1 MRLRVFTI
9 HQLAV
14 TSVVSALLA
23 APPALAQSAGKK
35 KPATEQS
42 EADAEARR
50 VFEAGAKLY
59 AEGDYEGA
67 VKAFEHAFELSKQPA
82 LKYNLASAYERLARY
97 EQALAALE
105 DYEPHASAEQREV
118 IRRRI
123 AKLQD
128 RSREQ
133 KAAPANQVP
142 AQSTQA
148 APIAGSETSA
158 PNTSVGSDRP
168 TPVLGFVLV
177 GVGAVGVGIGAFF
190 GIQALGSKSDVEQA
204 CPEAGDTRRCPRS
217 ESETLSANR
226 RDALIADVSIGV
238 GLVAAALGTYFI
250 IKNPSSKDS
259 ASASVHAAAGPQGGS
274 LSLLGTF

>member
-14 TSVVSALLA
+14 TAVMSALLA

-50 VFEAGAKLY
+50 VFEAGARLY

-67 VKAFEHAFELSKQPA
+67 VKAFEKAFELSKQPA

-97 EQALAALE
+97 EDALAALE
-105 DYEPHASAEQREV
+105 DYEPHATAEQRDV
-118 IRRRI
+118 LKRRM
-123 AKLQD
+123 AKLQE
-128 RSREQ
+128 RAREQ
-133 KAAPANQVP
+133 KAAPASRAP
-142 AQSTQA
+142 AESTQA
-148 APIAGSETSA
+148 EPTPGSEASA
-158 PNTSVGSDRP
+158 SNASLSTDKP

-190 GIQALGSKSDVEQA
+190 GIQALGSKSDAEQA
-204 CPEAGDTRRCPRS
+204 CSEVGGARRCPSS
-217 ESETLSANR
+217 ESETLSANS
-226 RDALIADVSIGV
+226 RDALIADLSLGV
-238 GLVAAALGTYFI
+238 GLVAAAVGTYFI
-250 IKNPSSKDS
+250 IKSPTSKGS
-259 ASASVHAAAGPQGGS
+259 ASASVRAAAGPQGGN